1 MERATEL
8 IGEDPKTARVSQDI
22 EALRAQL
29 QESVFWEDQQ
39 ELSDEDWLK
48 VEKDRELKMKK
59 LMTVAK
65 SKYYMLKVNYSKI
78 FEKVDFE
85 EADGNRLEQDLK
97 REEPVAQ
104 KQAEVN
110 ISESAENLNSEEQI
124 QMREKIIKK
133 DQIHAEKITMF
144 TDEFMKSMEQTKEFD

>member
-8 IGEDPKTARVSQDI
+8 IGEDPKTARVNQDI
-22 EALRAQL
+22 EALRTQL

-48 VEKDRELKMKK
+48 VEKERELKMKK

-65 SKYYMLKVNYSKI
+65 SKYYMLKVNNSKI

-85 EADGNRLEQDLK
+85 EADGNRLE
-97 REEPVAQ
+97 
-104 KQAEVN
+104 
-110 ISESAENLNSEEQI
+110 
-124 QMREKIIKK
+124 
-133 DQIHAEKITMF
+133 
-144 TDEFMKSMEQTKEFD
+144 

>member
-1 MERATEL
+1 
-8 IGEDPKTARVSQDI
+8 
-22 EALRAQL
+22 
-29 QESVFWEDQQ
+29 
-39 ELSDEDWLK
+39 
-48 VEKDRELKMKK
+48 MKK

-65 SKYYMLKVNYSKI
+65 SKYYMLKVNNSKI

-104 KQAEVN
+104 RQAEVN

-144 TDEFMKSMEQTKEFD
+144 TDEFIKSMEQTK